1 MIKTLND
8 IRPTHKLSAPK
19 TVKTKVE
26 LKYSKFPETA
36 CTIPAGT
43 ELQVHFSEVNP
54 GKIYF
59 EYNGSLRVGTVYH
72 AHKFF
77 TGFSKPPSLNTLQ
90 KWEWDSGTCKTPT
103 GHKVE
108 PDGHGPDGSP
118 AWMLVMGVI

>member
-8 IRPTHKLSAPK
+8 IRSTHKLSAPK

-43 ELQVHFSEVNP
+43 ELQVHFSETNP

-59 EYNGSLRVGTVYH
+59 EYNGSVRVGTVYH

-77 TGFSKPPSLNTLQ
+77 TGFSKPPGDKALENMVM
-90 KWEWDSGTCKTPT
+90 DSVAKSAT
-103 GHKVE
+103 GGRCE
-108 PDGHGPDGSP
+108 PDGYSSDSAPS
-118 AWMLVMGVI
+118 WLLVLGLI